1 MTYMLKFVF
10 LQLCPFSFSLK
21 FPFFLP
27 PSGHKFSCTPLLRP
41 STSLTPKRFLKNL
54 LKFICNHKIILVMLS
69 WSSVDMCRAATNLS
83 HPAHTFPAETEQSNS
98 PLFVSAL
105 LLQTSVL
112 WNVSLVWHLC
122 VCFVLVALQF
132 GMVPAHSA
140 VVLFCACKC

>member
-69 WSSVDMCRAATNLS
+69 WSSVNMCRAATNLS

-98 PLFVSAL
+98 PLFCVCSPTADKCPL
-105 LLQTSVL
+105 KCLFSVTF
-112 WNVSLVWHLC
+112 VCVLC
-122 VCFVLVALQF
+122 VGGFAVWNGTGSQCCSPVLCL
-132 GMVPAHSA
+132 
-140 VVLFCACKC
+140 